1 MSMKAK
7 LWVDQKPV
15 EMNRFVEDLLWRV
28 VVAAVSALKG
38 TENMREID
46 IRLEKEEVTV
56 AVNGQSIP
64 LNAFTSEVIANTLR
78 GLVSSLKGVGD
89 TSRVSISVEIG

>member
-15 EMNRFVEDLLWRV
+15 EMNRFVGDLLGRV
-28 VVAAVSALKG
+28 VVAVVSALKG